1 MMWQRHAMEIAYSLG
16 FIMTAGKESRN
27 IYLLSV
33 EFDGGVVRIEQQEEE
48 TVIGSYCAYDN
59 TGARVHLLRISS
71 ISKAMVA
78 TEFELEKVLI
88 SKIKLLVETN

>member
-1 MMWQRHAMEIAYSLG
+1 MERAYSLG
-16 FIMTAGKESRN
+16 FIVTAGKKESRKN
-27 IYLLSV
+27 LLSV

-48 TVIGSYCAYDN
+48 TVITSYCAYDN
-59 TGARVHLLRISS
+59 TGERVHLLRISS

-78 TEFELEKVLI
+78 TEFELEQVLI

>member
-1 MMWQRHAMEIAYSLG
+1 MHHAMERAYSLG

-33 EFDGGVVRIEQQEEE
+33 EFDGDVVRIEQQEEGA
-48 TVIGSYCAYDN
+48 VIALYCAYNN
-59 TGARVHLLRISS
+59 TGERVHLPRISS
-71 ISKAMVA
+71 IRKA
-78 TEFELEKVLI
+78 EFELEQVLI